1 MRLFFIFGLYK
12 QMFRENHNYI
22 VNPPMNHF
30 LPRPHDSYVHREP
43 EREPLPVTNA
53 VRTRPD
59 STSFAVYNLSIPK
72 DGTTHCEPVV
82 IDSADRSVSLH
93 PNPFEYRVRVTAD
106 QRYSGGAFIPSRLD
120 QVERIT
126 LKNVSLPKFYRLV
139 RRDELQAGAIF
150 GTVVAKV
157 ANTDSDAI
165 LQAIINTTDSV
176 PPDTIRYA
184 NLEWERDPVPPNLL
198 VSWMIEFVLNDDP
211 SVLYSYAF
219 GPSGTTYHSYRY
231 DTSYNIDNE
240 RRIVVQMEDLND
252 VNENA
257 TTEEIRNS
265 FAVVYPYHSTDR
277 HVFLDSCSIQ
287 KQYPNWNKNLT
298 DLSVRFLDSNNK
310 LLQINGLNKKIV
322 TPRECIC
329 EYLPDGTNTVNYQCS
344 SHYIRHPYYQYI
356 QNHLV
361 MEVQLRR
368 PSL

>member
-1 MRLFFIFGLYK
+1 MDMFFIFEVYK

-43 EREPLPVTNA
+43 EREPLPVSNA
-53 VRTRPD
+53 VNTRPT
-59 STSFAVYNLSIPK
+59 STSFGMYNTSILQ
-72 DGTTHCEPVV
+72 DGTTHPEPIV
-82 IDSADRSVSLH
+82 IDSADRNVSLH
-93 PNPFEYRVRVTAD
+93 PNPFEYRVRVVAD
-106 QRYSGGAFIPSRLD
+106 QRYSGGAFIPARLD

-139 RRDELQAGAIF
+139 KEVEPQVGPVF
-150 GTVVAKV
+150 VVVDAKV
-157 ANTDSDAI
+157 LNTDSDST
-165 LQAIINTTDSV
+165 LQAIINSTEV
-176 PPDTIRYA
+176 VGGDTVRYA
-184 NLEWERDPVPPNLL
+184 NVEWERDPNPPNLL
-198 VSWMIEFVLNDDP
+198 LSWMIEFVLNDNP
-211 SVLYSYAF
+211 ALLYSYAT
-219 GPSGTTYHSYRY
+219 GPAGTTYHTYRY
-231 DTSYNIDNE
+231 DTNYNLDNE
-240 RRIVVQMEDLND
+240 RRVVVQMEDLND

-265 FAVVYPYHSTDR
+265 FAVVYPYHATDR

-310 LLQINGLNKKIV
+310 LFQINGLNTQIA
-322 TPRECIC
+322 TPRECVC
-329 EYLPDGTNTVNYQCS
+329 EYLPDGTNVINFQCA

-361 MEVQLRR
+361 MEVSLKR
-368 PSL
+368 PSF